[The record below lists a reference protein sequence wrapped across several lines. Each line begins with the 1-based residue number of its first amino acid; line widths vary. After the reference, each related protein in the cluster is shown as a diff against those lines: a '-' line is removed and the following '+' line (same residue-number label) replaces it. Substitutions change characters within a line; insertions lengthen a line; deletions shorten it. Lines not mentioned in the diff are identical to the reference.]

1 MIETLEKT
9 IKDEKELEYA
19 KEQLNDI
26 VSIVVDDCTH
36 ILDKYDEKIRA
47 IETKNAENELRV
59 SILEEKLKY
68 FEKKSIEEVANALE
82 KDVATISRNKN
93 RLINDLKIYF
103 MPNDVLSDILGF
115 WLRYRAKIVQ
125 KVRNWHTNFYIL

>member
-1 MIETLEKT
+1 MSNLEEQYQKMIETLEKT

-68 FEKKSIEEVANALE
+68 FEKMIEMEDYDFFITFPYCGFEFQTDYDDEIDEIVCPECGEIFDIEWDDDSDDL
-82 KDVATISRNKN
+82 
-93 RLINDLKIYF
+93 NDD
-103 MPNDVLSDILGF
+103 N
-115 WLRYRAKIVQ
+115 
-125 KVRNWHTNFYIL
+125 